1 MCAKGRV
8 MGGFLWSRFLW
19 ICVTLYS
26 TIFVDDNG
34 CCRELCDESNLVVL
48 RMRLLW
54 MVWQFIPQL
63 LRCCCELCDDSFH
76 CLLLWVV
83 WWWFQIMLLCYDDA
97 VLNCVTIRSIVVVV
111 LLMMMMIVVVV
122 VVVSCVMVDWSQVLW
137 CCWCLLL
144 WIVWWWFI
152 HAALVGGCLFSCCW
166 RTNKAK
172 GVPAQL
178 PKGTAF
184 GLFVEEFQNNLC
196 LFPEEFRNKPFPC
209 WRNVGTSFV
218 CWRNAGTSFVVCWRM
233 QNFVLLILASVEVVS
248 LSGCLHEA
256 LMAGQQQHITSVSS
270 ASPAACYYA
279 MD

>member
-1 MCAKGRV
+1 MPKFSHYVCKRKELWVGFYDHDCCEFVWPFIPLFVLMTMVVVVNCV
-8 MGGFLWSRFLW
+8 MIHS
-19 ICVTLYS
+19 IVCCCV
-26 TIFVDDNG
+26 VDDN
-34 CCRELCDESNLVVL
+34 
-48 RMRLLW
+48 
-54 MVWQFIPQL
+54 
-63 LRCCCELCDDSFH
+63 CCCELCDDDSKLCCFVMMMLFWIVWQFVPLLLL
-76 CLLLWVV
+76 LLLWVV
-83 WWWFQIMLLCYDDA
+83 WWLIDPK
-97 VLNCVTIRSIVVVV
+97 
-111 LLMMMMIVVVV
+111 
-122 VVVSCVMVDWSQVLW
+122 

-152 HAALVGGCLFSCCW
+152 HSALVDGCLFSCCW
-166 RTNKAK
+166 RTNKPK

-184 GLFVEEFQNNLC
+184 GLFVEEFQDNLC
-196 LFPEEFRNKPFPC
+196 LFPEAFSPFPC

-256 LMAGQQQHITSVSS
+256 LMAGQRHYVTSVSS